1 MKPADFAR
9 HLTRFLGE
17 YLPAHRNVSPNTV
30 ASYRD
35 VFTLLLRYCQDRRRL
50 SPDRLRLEQLSA
62 SRILEFLGHLETER
76 LCTSRTRNQR
86 LAAIHAFFR
95 YLQSEAPDHLVQCQ
109 QILAIPLHRHERKA
123 VPYLEAGDLA
133 VLLAQPDRT
142 TVEGRRHAVLLCV
155 LYDTGARVQEVLDL
169 RVGDV
174 RIATPAQIR
183 LTGKGRKMRIVPLM
197 SETVTRLEEY
207 LREHRLQDNAR
218 LDEPLFFNRYGQR
231 LSRSGVRYL
240 IAKYTEQARQQRS
253 SLPAKISP
261 HVLRHTKAMHLL
273 QSGNPMPAIQ
283 AILGHADI
291 RTCNIYA
298 SADLEMTR
306 KALEKVAPV
315 APPTTAPSWRSNQ
328 QLMDWLR
335 SL

>member
-1 MKPADFAR
+1 MKPTNFAR

-17 YLPAHRNVSPNTV
+17 YLPAHRNVSPNTIT
-30 ASYRD
+30 SYRD
-35 VFTLLLRYCQDRRRL
+35 VFTLLLRYCHERHKLPPERL
-50 SPDRLRLEQLSA
+50 CVEQLTA
-62 SRILEFLGHLETER
+62 SRILEFLAYLETER
-76 LCTSRTRNQR
+76 HCTSRTRNQR

-123 VPYLEAGDLA
+123 VPYLEADDLA

-142 TVEGRRHAVLLCV
+142 TVEGRRHAVLMRV
-155 LYDTGARVQEVLDL
+155 LYDTGARVQEVVDL

-197 SETVTRLEEY
+197 SDTVTLLDDY

-218 LDEPLFFNRYGQR
+218 LDEPLFVNRYGHR
-231 LSRSGVRYL
+231 LTRSGVRYL

-253 SLPAKISP
+253 NLPDRISP

-273 QSGNPMPAIQ
+273 QSGSPMPAIQ

-291 RTCNIYA
+291 KTCTIYA

-306 KALEKVAPV
+306 KALEKAAPSV
-315 APPTTAPSWRSNQ
+315 PATALPSWRADQ

>member
-1 MKPADFAR
+1 MKPTNFANY
-9 HLTRFLGE
+9 LTRFLGE
-17 YLPAHRNVSPNTV
+17 YLPSHRNVSPNTIT
-30 ASYRD
+30 SYRD
-35 VFTLLLRYCQDRRRL
+35 VFTLLLRYCQTHHGL
-50 SPDRLRLEQLSA
+50 SPERLHLEQINA

-76 LCTSRTRNQR
+76 HCTSRTRNHR

-109 QILAIPLHRHERKA
+109 QILAIPSRRHERKA

-133 VLLAQPDRT
+133 ALLAQPDRT
-142 TVEGRRHAVLLCV
+142 TVEGRRHAILLRV
-155 LYDTGARVQEVLDL
+155 LYDTGARVQEVIDL
-169 RVGDV
+169 SVGDV
-174 RIATPAQIR
+174 RIAAPAQIR

-197 SETVTRLEEY
+197 SETVSLLDEY
-207 LREHRLQDNAR
+207 LREHRLNDNAR

-231 LSRSGVRYL
+231 LTRSGVRYL

-253 SLPAKISP
+253 TLPPKISP
-261 HVLRHTKAMHLL
+261 HTLRHTKAMHLL

-291 RTCNIYA
+291 KTCTIYA

-306 KALEKVAPV
+306 KALEKAAPS
-315 APPTTAPSWRSNQ
+315 APAETSPSWRSNQ
-328 QLMDWLR
+328 HLMDWLR